1 MWESILKTVE
11 EVNGVLNSYVWG
23 WPTIILILGTGL
35 LLTIRTRCLQVRKFG
50 ESLNTTI
57 VPTIKSLGKKK
68 QKDGRVNSI
77 SQFEAFS
84 TAISGTVGTGNI
96 IGVVAAIISGGPGA
110 VLWMWISA
118 FFGMVTNYA
127 ENVLG
132 LYFRKKD
139 SKGNLAGGA
148 FYYIAYGLKWKWL
161 AYLASVFCILA
172 AIGMS
177 GVQTNKIS
185 GSLSEAYMRMTGA
198 ENAEMVKLIVGI
210 VVAVIAAI
218 IIIGGIKRIGKVA
231 SMLVPF
237 MSLLFIVL
245 ALIAI
250 GTHYYRIPEAF
261 GMIFSKAFN
270 FNAVGGGILGF
281 TFATVIKKG
290 MARGVFSNEAGLGS
304 SVIAHSA
311 SETREPVKQG
321 LWGVFEIFFDT
332 FIICTLTAL
341 MFLTTFD
348 VHYFDTFD
356 LSQNGLD
363 SFMSMSMFSEN
374 FGGFGTA
381 TFSIIL
387 PLFAFTTIIAWSY
400 YGEKG
405 VEFFFGFM
413 KEENRKY
420 PVTIFKVLY
429 VLLIAVSATIH
440 SQVVWDISDTFNGL
454 MALPNLICLV
464 GLSGLVAK
472 ITKNYFDRK
481 KGAKIEPMLSAY
493 PDLNEEFKQ
502 DINSGDSEMQ

>member
-1 MWESILKTVE
+1 MWENILNAIEKG
-11 EVNGVLNSYVWG
+11 NSVLNSYVWG

-57 VPTIKSLGKKK
+57 VPTLKSLGKKK
-68 QKDGRVNSI
+68 EADGRVRSI

-96 IGVVAAIISGGPGA
+96 IGVVAAILSGGPGA

-161 AYLASVFCILA
+161 AYFASVFCIFA
-172 AIGMS
+172 AIGMG

-185 GSLSEAYMRMTGA
+185 GALA
-198 ENAEMVKLIVGI
+198 ETFSRATDTSGNTEFVKMIIGI
-210 VVAVIAAI
+210 IVAVLAAI
-218 IIIGGIKRIGKVA
+218 IIIGGIKRIGRVA

-237 MSLLFIVL
+237 MSVLFIVL

-250 GTHYYRIPEAF
+250 GTHYYRVPEAF
-261 GMIFSKAFN
+261 NLIFTKAFD
-270 FNAVGGGILGF
+270 FEAVGGGILGF

-332 FIICTLTAL
+332 FVICTLTSL
-341 MFLTTFD
+341 MFLTT
-348 VHYFDTFD
+348 
-356 LSQNGLD
+356 S
-363 SFMSMSMFSEN
+363 N

-381 TFSIIL
+381 AFSIIL
-387 PLFAFTTIIAWSY
+387 PMFAFTSIIAWSY
-400 YGEKG
+400 YGEKA

-420 PVTIFKVLY
+420 PVTIFKVIY
-429 VLLIAVSATIH
+429 VLLIAVAALIH
-440 SQVVWDISDTFNGL
+440 SQLIWEIDDTFNGL

-464 GLSGLVAK
+464 ALSGLVAN
-472 ITKNYFDRK
+472 ITKNYYDRK
-481 KGAKIEPMLSAY
+481 KGKDVEPMLSAY
-493 PDLNEEFKQ
+493 PEMNEEFKR
-502 DINSGDSEMQ
+502 DIMSGEREMQ